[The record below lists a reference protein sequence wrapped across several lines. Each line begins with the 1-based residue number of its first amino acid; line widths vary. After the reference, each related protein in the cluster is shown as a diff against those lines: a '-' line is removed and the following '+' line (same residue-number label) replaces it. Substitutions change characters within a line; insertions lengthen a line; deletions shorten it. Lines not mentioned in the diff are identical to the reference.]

1 MQVNPKDIAAGA
13 IFIAIGLFF
22 GLNAWMNL
30 RIGKAFSMGPG
41 FFPVV
46 LGAILVALGLAIM
59 VTAYGRQPEAF
70 GSVPWRGIGMVMF
83 AVIFFAVTVRGLG
96 MAPSLGIATVVAAMS
111 SGRISLPAAIL
122 VSIALTAF
130 CVLVFIYALSLP
142 YPVIGPWLFR

>member
-1 MQVNPKDIAAGA
+1 MQVNPKDIAAGG

-22 GLNAWMNL
+22 GLNAWMSL

-46 LGAILVALGLAIM
+46 LGIILVALGLAI
-59 VTAYGRQPEAF
+59 VLTAVGRRPEAF
-70 GSVPWRGIGMVMF
+70 GTVPWRGIGMVMF

-111 SGRISLPAAIL
+111 SGRISLLAAIL